1 MKYTHVEQAR
11 AMEKAAKILGLDAH
25 VVGVDYKKD
34 LHTWADKILGCNYF
48 RKGMPVK
55 RSYLFCECLD
65 ITFFFT
71 EYGHA
76 TFSYAGIADHRDL
89 EDDGLIK
96 AMKLAKRMVEEMEK
110 AVEEIA
116 HERG

>member
-25 VVGVDYKKD
+25 IVGIDYKKD
-34 LHTWADKILGCNYF
+34 AYTWADRIMVGRFF

-55 RSYLFCECLD
+55 RSYLFCESLD
-65 ITFFFT
+65 VTFFFLEDKAVFT
-71 EYGHA
+71 
-76 TFSYAGIADHRDL
+76 YAGFADQRDL
-89 EDDGLIK
+89 K
-96 AMKLAKRMVEEMEK
+96 ADALPKAFELAKRMVEEMEK